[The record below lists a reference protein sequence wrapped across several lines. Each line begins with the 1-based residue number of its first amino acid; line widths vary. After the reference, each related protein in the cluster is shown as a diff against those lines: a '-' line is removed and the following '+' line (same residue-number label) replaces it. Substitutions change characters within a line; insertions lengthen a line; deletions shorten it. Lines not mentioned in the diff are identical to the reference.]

1 MRVAITTGV
10 LRVPPT
16 YFVTSHATALAEQ
29 FDFRVFALAT
39 EIRDSID
46 PLAVEQALGVRR
58 LPFSVRM
65 RLAPLAAPLLAPA
78 ILRFSPDLIHQHFAT
93 WSTPAVAASK
103 RRSVPLLTTLHGYD
117 VRAATGARP
126 RTLLS
131 DWHKINVA
139 RARAQ
144 SARFLVVSEY
154 LAHEAVAAGFDSA
167 RLAVHYQGVDTD
179 YFSPADRPSGEVPT
193 LLFVGA
199 LSELKGIRDLI
210 TVSQRLHATVEHNL
224 VVVGDGPLKAELAS
238 TTAGSP
244 HIALVGRQEKAAVR
258 QALQTATALVLPT
271 HAHGG
276 RREAAGLVLLEAQA
290 CGTPVVAYDSGGTSE
305 MLRDGTTGLLVAE
318 SNTAELERA
327 LREVMTTPEREL
339 EAMRTAARAFV
350 VEHRS
355 FSRSCD
361 ELAQH
366 YRELG
371 ASAK

>member
-1 MRVAITTGV
+1 MRIAITTGV

-29 FDFRVFALAT
+29 FDFRVFALAAD
-39 EIRDSID
+39 IRDSID
-46 PLAVEQALGVRR
+46 PLVAEEAIGMRG
-58 LPFSVRM
+58 LPFAVRM
-65 RLAPLAAPLLAPA
+65 RLAPLATPLLAPA
-78 ILRFSPDLIHQHFAT
+78 IERFSPDLIHQHFAT
-93 WSTPAVAASK
+93 WSTPAVTVSK
-103 RRSVPLLTTLHGYD
+103 RGSLPLLTTLHGYD

-131 DWHKINVA
+131 DWHRVNVA

-144 SARFLVVSEY
+144 SARFLAVSEY

-167 RLAVHYQGVDTD
+167 RLSVHYQGVDTD
-179 YFSPADRPSGEVPT
+179 YFAPAVRPQGEVPT

-199 LSELKGIRDLI
+199 LSELKGIRDL
-210 TVSQRLHATVEHNL
+210 VAASQRLHSTVEHKL
-224 VVVGDGPLKAELAS
+224 MVIGDGPLRAELTS
-238 TTAGSP
+238 LTRDSP
-244 HIALVGRQEKAAVR
+244 HITLVGRQEKTAVR
-258 QALQTATALVLPT
+258 QALQKASALVLPT
-271 HAHGG
+271 HEHGG

-318 SNTAELERA
+318 NDTAALERA
-327 LREVMTTPEREL
+327 LRDLLTAAPREL
-339 EAMRTAARAFV
+339 DAMRAAARAFV

-355 FSRSCD
+355 FTRSCE

-371 ASAK
+371 